1 MDTCIQRTVTRRKI
15 EDKMFAIRPFP
26 LLALLCMGAVG
37 LTAAVRLA
45 DAEAGQGK
53 LGDPAPALSIQEW
66 AKGGPVVLADGKGK
80 TAYVVEFWATW
91 CPPCRES
98 IPHLTELQKKYKDKG
113 LVVIGVT
120 SEEASDV
127 KPFVEAQGDK
137 MDYVV
142 AVDKDGETTAAY
154 MDAFGEDGIPHAFI
168 VSPEGKIVWHGH
180 PLDGLDEAVEQFL
193 PKQTGDSQSKA

>member
-1 MDTCIQRTVTRRKI
+1 
-15 EDKMFAIRPFP
+15 MFKVRPLP

-45 DAEAGQGK
+45 DAEATQGK
-53 LGDPAPALSIQEW
+53 VGDPAPELTILEW
-66 AKGGPVVLADGKGK
+66 AKGEPVTLADGKGK

-91 CPPCRES
+91 CPPCRKS

-120 SEEASDV
+120 AEEPADV
-127 KPFVEAQGDK
+127 KPFVEAQGVA

-142 AVDKDGETTAAY
+142 AVDKDGKTTEAY

-168 VSPEGKIVWHGH
+168 VDSEGRIAWHGH
-180 PLDGLDEAVEQFL
+180 PLDGLDEAVAEFL
-193 PKQTGDSQSKA
+193 PKQTGDSKDKA